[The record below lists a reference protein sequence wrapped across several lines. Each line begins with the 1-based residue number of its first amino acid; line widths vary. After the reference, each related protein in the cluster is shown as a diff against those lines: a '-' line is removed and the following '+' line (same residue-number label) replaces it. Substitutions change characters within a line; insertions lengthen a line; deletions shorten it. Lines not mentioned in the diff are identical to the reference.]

1 MRSNKL
7 KDRKGRKMTF
17 EQIQTLMETSKEIPT
32 SGYLRPET
40 FHKCLN
46 EISGLK
52 IGKAKVY
59 EQIHNGK
66 IYALKIGN
74 TYQIPSDELVDYPDR
89 LLAEQKGL
97 PTVHQRL
104 LGNPVKK

>member
-1 MRSNKL
+1 
-7 KDRKGRKMTF
+7 MTF
-17 EQIQTLMETSKEIPT
+17 EQLQALLENSKEIPT

-46 EISGLK
+46 EICGLK

-59 EQIHNGK
+59 EQIHSGK

-89 LLAEQKGL
+89 LLAEQQGL
-97 PTVHQRL
+97 PAVHKRL
-104 LGNPVKK
+104 LGNVVKK